1 MKNLKI
7 TLWVCA
13 IFFLLS
19 FLFVPLPWRTFTAL
33 FNQYGVQIPAEEPF
47 TVFSARI
54 YLMTFGMIGVF
65 FVILARNPLKYGEML
80 ILAAI
85 GLLLF
90 GLLALIGSILY
101 VLPNALPITTIT
113 IIVKVIIY
121 FILGLLILSFRKEAI
136 KENNACTRR
145 QEARRC

>member
-19 FLFVPLPWRTFTAL
+19 FLFVPLPWRTFTAW
-33 FNQYGVQIPAEEPF
+33 FNQYGIQIPTAEPF
-47 TVFSARI
+47 TVFMARI

-80 ILAAI
+80 LLAAY

-101 VLPNALPITTIT
+101 ILPNALPITIIGT
-113 IIVKVIIY
+113 IIKVIIY
-121 FILGLLILSFRKEAI
+121 FILGALILLFRKEAI
-136 KENNACTRR
+136 QANNA
-145 QEARRC
+145 